1 MLVIGGANTVTGAVV
16 GALIVTTAF
25 ESLRAFETAINQA
38 QVFSEQVV
46 GLTEI
51 VLALAMIA
59 VLALR
64 PGGLFAT
71 HEIGA
76 LLKRRAR
83 KREDG

>member
-1 MLVIGGANTVTGAVV
+1 MSNP
-16 GALIVTTAF
+16 
-25 ESLRAFETAINQA
+25 
-38 QVFSEQVV
+38 VV

-64 PGGLFAT
+64 PGGLFPT

-76 LLKRRAR
+76 LLTRRSTR
-83 KREDG
+83 QEKLR